1 MEASAAIE
9 RAEGMKPVLKEK
21 TMRKVTKKWTC
32 KDGSKV
38 RICDMSDT
46 HLVNAYKYLDRFID
60 LNNQHANWVFAM
72 FEDAPEPDDDQCIT
86 EIFHNL
92 ADEILRRGLSLA

>member
-1 MEASAAIE
+1 
-9 RAEGMKPVLKEK
+9 
-21 TMRKVTKKWTC
+21 MRKVTKKWTC

-46 HLVNAYKYLDRFID
+46 HLVNAYKFLDKFID
-60 LNNQHANWVFAM
+60 NEYQNMSALSTW
-72 FEDAPEPDDDQCIT
+72 FEDVPEPDYDQCT
-86 EIFHNL
+86 PEIFHNL

>member
-1 MEASAAIE
+1 
-9 RAEGMKPVLKEK
+9 
-21 TMRKVTKKWTC
+21 MRKVTKKWTC

-60 LNNQHANWVFAM
+60 LNNQSMNWVFAM
-72 FEDAPEPDDDQCIT
+72 FDDAPEPDYDQCIP

-92 ADEILRRGLSLA
+92 ADEILRRGLSIT